1 MTSNSSASTGLKK
14 LMREPLAHFVLLGA
28 GLFAWSALWGQPGT
42 RNERIVVT
50 EAHVARLIEIFGRT
64 WQRPPTERELQG
76 LVDEHIKEE
85 ILYREALAMGLDRDD
100 TIIRRRLRQK
110 MEFLSEDLAAQNDPT
125 DEELE
130 AYLAEHV
137 ERFRIEGPLSFAH
150 VYISIDRRGDK
161 AIDDAK
167 ALLARLNR
175 DPEASGDVASLGDRL
190 PLPSGYESTTAS
202 EIAKMFGRAFAER
215 VSGLPVGEWSGPV
228 ESGYGLH
235 LVLVSERS
243 EDRMP
248 ELAEVR
254 EAVTRDWRVR
264 EREQTNEALFQM
276 LREKYRV
283 VVEFPFEGA
292 ESGSDRLVG
301 SVAG

>member
-28 GLFAWSALWGQPGT
+28 GLFVWSALWGQPGT

-50 EAHVARLIEIFGRT
+50 EAHVSRLIEIFGRT

-110 MEFLSEDLAAQNDPT
+110 MEFLSEDLAAQNDPA

-190 PLPSGYESTTAS
+190 PLPSNYESTTPS

-264 EREQTNEALFQM
+264 EREQTNDELFRQ

-283 VVEFPFEGA
+283 VVEFPFEG
-292 ESGSDRLVG
+292 ENSGSETAEL
-301 SVAG
+301 SQ

>member
-1 MTSNSSASTGLKK
+1 MTSNSSASLKK

-50 EAHVARLIEIFGRT
+50 EAHVSRLIEIFGRT

-85 ILYREALAMGLDRDD
+85 ILYREALAIGLDRDD

-110 MEFLSEDLAAQNDPT
+110 MEFLYEDLAAQYDPA

-167 ALLARLNR
+167 TLLARLNR

-190 PLPSGYESTTAS
+190 LLPSNYESTTPS

-254 EAVTRDWRVR
+254 EAVTRDWRVG
-264 EREQTNEALFQM
+264 EREQTNDELFRQ

-283 VVEFPFEGA
+283 VVEFPFEGENSESETA
-292 ESGSDRLVG
+292 ELSQ
-301 SVAG
+301 

>member
-1 MTSNSSASTGLKK
+1 MTSNSSASLKK

-50 EAHVARLIEIFGRT
+50 EAHVSRLIEIFGRT

-85 ILYREALAMGLDRDD
+85 ILYREALAIGLDRDD

-110 MEFLSEDLAAQNDPT
+110 MEFLYEDLAAQYDPA

-167 ALLARLNR
+167 TLLARLNR

-190 PLPSGYESTTAS
+190 PLPSNYESTTPS

-264 EREQTNEALFQM
+264 EREQTNDELFQK

-283 VVEFPFEGA
+283 VVEFPLEDA
-292 ESGSDRLVG
+292 KSGSEAAEL
-301 SVAG
+301 SQ

>member
-110 MEFLSEDLAAQNDPT
+110 MEFLYEDLAAQNDPA

-264 EREQTNEALFQM
+264 EREQTNDELFRQ
-276 LREKYRV
+276 LREKYHV
-283 VVEFPFEGA
+283 VVEFPLEGA
-292 ESGSDRLVG
+292 KSGSEAAEL
-301 SVAG
+301 SQ

>member
-1 MTSNSSASTGLKK
+1 
-14 LMREPLAHFVLLGA
+14 MREPLAHFVLLGA

-50 EAHVARLIEIFGRT
+50 EAHVSRLIEIFGRT

-85 ILYREALAMGLDRDD
+85 ILYREALAIGLDRDD

-110 MEFLSEDLAAQNDPT
+110 MEFLYEDLAAQYDPA

-167 ALLARLNR
+167 TLLARLNR

-190 PLPSGYESTTAS
+190 LLPSNYESTTPS

-264 EREQTNEALFQM
+264 EREQTNDELFRQ

-283 VVEFPFEGA
+283 VVEFPFEGENSESETA
-292 ESGSDRLVG
+292 ELSQ
-301 SVAG
+301 

>member
-1 MTSNSSASTGLKK
+1 MTSNSSASAGLKK

-50 EAHVARLIEIFGRT
+50 EAHVSRLIEIFGRT

-110 MEFLSEDLAAQNDPT
+110 MEFLYEDLAAQYDPA

-190 PLPSGYESTTAS
+190 PLPSNYESTTPS

-215 VSGLPVGEWSGPV
+215 VSGLPVGEWSRPV

-264 EREQTNEALFQM
+264 EREQTNEDLFQK
-276 LREKYRV
+276 LRERYHV
-283 VVEFPFEGA
+283 VVEFPLEGA
-292 ESGSDRLVG
+292 KSGSEAAEL
-301 SVAG
+301 SQ

>member
-50 EAHVARLIEIFGRT
+50 EAHVSRLIEIFGRT
-64 WQRPPTERELQG
+64 WQRPPTERELQR

-110 MEFLSEDLAAQNDPT
+110 MEFLYEDLAAQYDPA

-190 PLPSGYESTTAS
+190 PLPSNYESTTPS

-264 EREQTNEALFQM
+264 EREQTNDEIFRQ

-283 VVEFPFEGA
+283 VVEFPFEG
-292 ESGSDRLVG
+292 ENSGSEAAEL
-301 SVAG
+301 SQ

>member
-64 WQRPPTERELQG
+64 WQRPPTERELQR

-85 ILYREALAMGLDRDD
+85 IFYREALAMGLDRDD

-110 MEFLSEDLAAQNDPT
+110 MEFLSEDLAAQNDPA

-150 VYISIDRRGDK
+150 VYISFDRRGDK

-190 PLPSGYESTTAS
+190 PLPSNYESTTPS

-264 EREQTNEALFQM
+264 EREQTNDELFQK

-283 VVEFPFEGA
+283 VVEFPLEDA
-292 ESGSDRLVG
+292 KSGSEAAEL
-301 SVAG
+301 SQ

>member
-50 EAHVARLIEIFGRT
+50 EAHVSRLIEIFGRT

-110 MEFLSEDLAAQNDPT
+110 MEFLYEDLAAQNDPA

-202 EIAKMFGRAFAER
+202 DIAKMFGRAFAER
-215 VSGLPVGEWSGPV
+215 VSGLPIGEWSGPV

-235 LVLVSERS
+235 LVRVSERS
-243 EDRMP
+243 EDRLP

-264 EREQTNEALFQM
+264 EREQTNDELFRQ
-276 LREKYRV
+276 LREKYHV
-283 VVEFPFEGA
+283 VVEFPLEGA
-292 ESGSDRLVG
+292 KSGSEAAEL
-301 SVAG
+301 SQ

>member
-110 MEFLSEDLAAQNDPT
+110 MEFLYEDLAAQNDPA
-125 DEELE
+125 DAELE

-264 EREQTNEALFQM
+264 EREQTNDELFQK

-283 VVEFPFEGA
+283 VVEFPLEGA
-292 ESGSDRLVG
+292 KSGSEAAEL
-301 SVAG
+301 SQ

>member
-50 EAHVARLIEIFGRT
+50 EAHVSRLIEIFGRT
-64 WQRPPTERELQG
+64 WQRPPTERELQR

-85 ILYREALAMGLDRDD
+85 IFYREALAMGLDRDD

-264 EREQTNEALFQM
+264 EREQTNDEIFQK

-283 VVEFPFEGA
+283 VVEFPFEG
-292 ESGSDRLVG
+292 ENSGSETAEL
-301 SVAG
+301 SQ